1 MINKIS
7 IREDLHNQYINQIS
21 NITFKD
27 LEDNY
32 NHFVDLL
39 NALSNTTNTYV
50 ICLIAKDTLKY
61 ISYCVGNKFY
71 TDKHEALKVANDL
84 NYKRKSLNEEYC
96 IELVQNKFDVTTLAN
111 IAYNLLK
118 E

>member
-1 MINKIS
+1 MNKIK
-7 IREDLHNQYINQIS
+7 IREDLLNQYINQTS
-21 NITFKD
+21 NLTFRD
-27 LEDNY
+27 LQDNY
-32 NHFVDLL
+32 NHLVDLL
-39 NALSNTTNTYV
+39 NALNNTTNTYV

-61 ISYCVGNKFY
+61 ISYCIGNKFY
-71 TDKHEALKVANDL
+71 TDKYEALKVANDL

-111 IAYNLLK
+111 IVYNALK